1 MFANILIGLK
11 EGLPHEELLALA
23 RKVARERAQ
32 MRLVSFVKVGTYE
45 DEPVRLKKMERQ
57 LETHAVSL
65 RAEGFDVEV
74 EVGLIAVAAAA
85 ELLRIA
91 RESDV
96 DLIVVGLAKR
106 TRVGKVLM
114 GSDAQRVLLGS
125 ECPVLATRLVD

>member
-91 RESDV
+91 RENDV